1 MQRVLQNLTITL
13 CGSQYPLCYFFSLY
27 RFLTPRSAPGDVIS
41 RRSGKI
47 FISNKNS
54 EVVNKN
60 FTALRLIL
68 HYTSLRTSPHFTTHF
83 TNFTFKFQGVTM
95 GVTWKGERGQPPYFT
110 GFREFQPT
118 SIPITSHASASF
130 RRKGVSA
137 RCFLCLKIGILDG
150 TVVVHTI
157 DNRALHEYCLFR
169 FFTSPPAHNS
179 IMPQSNILF
188 HTSRSMH
195 LPSLSG
201 RL

>member
-1 MQRVLQNLTITL
+1 ML
-13 CGSQYPLCYFFSLY
+13 SQGDPEKYL
-27 RFLTPRSAPGDVIS
+27 FLI
-41 RRSGKI
+41 
-47 FISNKNS
+47 KNS

-137 RCFLCLKIGILDG
+137 RCFLCLKMGILDG

-169 FFTSPPAHNS
+169 FFNFSPPLT
-179 IMPQSNILF
+179 IQL
-188 HTSRSMH
+188 
-195 LPSLSG
+195 SLSQTSYSIH
-201 RL
+201 RVQCICQVFQVACNDLLLQDPRDRQCTE